1 MQTGSRWPSQ
11 KQLVAKIAN
20 ITSRAVPENKGAHLR
35 FINKVITAADNLN
48 SDQVAANLDFTPYGS
63 TPIGTQ
69 LRAKILQPLIYDVID
84 ANKPLERPYLIIIT
98 TDGCPWEEPEDKL
111 RTVVLECAEK
121 LNEKGYRRDA
131 VTFCLNQIGDNDE
144 AKKFLNNIEADSEVQ
159 KTLHRT
165 SELLD
170 DRYDELKE
178 NGAELEAW
186 LLVMLL
192 SPLQSIN
199 KE

>member
-1 MQTGSRWPSQ
+1 METGSRWPSQ

-20 ITSRAVPENKGAHLR
+20 ITNRAVPNNKGAHLR
-35 FINKVITAADNLN
+35 LINKVLTAADNLN
-48 SDQVAANLDFTPYGS
+48 NDQVASNLDFTPRGA

-84 ANKPLERPYLIIIT
+84 ADKKLERPYLIIIT
-98 TDGCPWEEPEDKL
+98 TDGCPTQEAEDTL

-121 LNEKGYRRDA
+121 LSKKGYRRDA
-131 VTFCLNQIGDNDE
+131 VTFCLNQIGDDDE
-144 AKKFLNNIEADSEVQ
+144 AKAFLNNIEADGKVQ
-159 KTLHRT
+159 ETLHRT

-170 DRYDELKE
+170 DRYEELKE
-178 NGAELEAW
+178 NADELEAW